1 MSEIAAKA
9 NRSISWPG
17 PEARQWAAG
26 LALVIIADLLF
37 WPHEPGLALFI
48 FYLAIAAAILLLRGR
63 KALTRPVLVA
73 TAVAIAGALPL
84 IETPSWTGF
93 LAATFGVTILALA
106 AQNRLPR
113 RITDLPSVLVR
124 FGVLTPVRFA
134 GDALNGLGRGLERG
148 FGRNVAIGIL
158 KWVVPLVLA
167 GVFVLLFAAANP
179 LIESALQ
186 AINVDALLSL
196 FEPLRVILWGLAIAF
211 AWPFLRPKLLRWRK
225 AAEVQGPQLQR
236 AESIVFGRGAILRSL
251 GIFNAIFAV
260 QTLLDL
266 TYLWGGLALP
276 EGMTYANYAHRGAYP
291 LIVTA
296 LLAAAFVLA
305 ALRPG
310 GAAEQSPLIRRLVY
324 LFIAQNVLLVVS
336 SILRL
341 DLYVEVYSLT
351 ELRVA
356 AGIWM
361 GLVAIGLLLILAR
374 IALRKSNKWL
384 IASNFASLG
393 LALYACSF
401 IDFQAMIARFNIEH
415 SYELT
420 GQGAPLDLGY
430 LCSLGPTAIPALD
443 YYLEQTT
450 TRPEHETRDVR
461 LMRSELA
468 SSFASRSR
476 DWRSWTFRDW
486 RLEQYLVGADFQ
498 DPPDLDRTATMPP
511 EERPD
516 SATMP

>member
-1 MSEIAAKA
+1 LNEIAAKA
-9 NRSISWPG
+9 NGSISWPG

-26 LALVIIADLLF
+26 LAVVVVADVLF
-37 WPHEPGLALFI
+37 WQHVPGLALFV

-63 KALTRPVLVA
+63 RALTRPVLLATGVA
-73 TAVAIAGALPL
+73 VAGALPL
-84 IETPSWTGF
+84 IETLSWTGF
-93 LAATFGVTILALA
+93 LSATFGVTILALA

-113 RITDLPSVLVR
+113 HITDLPGVLVR
-124 FGVLTPVRFA
+124 FGVLTPIRFA
-134 GDALNGLGRGLERG
+134 ADALNDFAKGIERG

-158 KWVVPLVLA
+158 KWIVPLVLA
-167 GVFVLLFAAANP
+167 GIFVLLFSAANP

-186 AINVDALLSL
+186 AIKLDALLSL
-196 FEPLRVILWGLAIAF
+196 FEPWRVILWGLAITF

-225 AAEVQGPQLQR
+225 AAEVQGPQLPR

-251 GIFNAIFAV
+251 LVFNAIFAI
-260 QTLLDL
+260 QTALDL
-266 TYLWGGLALP
+266 AYLWGGTELP

-324 LFIAQNVLLVVS
+324 FFIAQNVLLVVS

-341 DLYVEVYSLT
+341 DLYVEIYSLT

-361 GLVAIGLLLILAR
+361 GLVAVGLVLILAR
-374 IALRKSNKWL
+374 IAFRKSNKWL
-384 IASNFASLG
+384 VASNLASLG
-393 LALYACSF
+393 VTLYACSF
-401 IDFQAMIARFNIEH
+401 IDLQAMIARFNIEH

-443 YYLEQTT
+443 YYLEQTA
-450 TRPEHETRDVR
+450 TRPEHDTRDVR
-461 LMRSELA
+461 LTRSELA
-468 SSFASRSR
+468 SSFAGRSR

-486 RLEQYLVGADFQ
+486 RLEQYLAGTDFQ

>member
-1 MSEIAAKA
+1 VNEIAAKA
-9 NRSISWPG
+9 NGGISWPG

-26 LALVIIADLLF
+26 LALVVIADLLF
-37 WPHEPGLALFI
+37 WPHEPGIALSI

-63 KALTRPVLVA
+63 KALTRPVIFATSVA
-73 TAVAIAGALPL
+73 LAGALPL

-93 LAATFGVTILALA
+93 LSATFGITILALA

-113 RITDLPSVLVR
+113 HITDLPAVLVR

-134 GDALNGLGRGLERG
+134 TDALNGVSRGLERG

-158 KWVVPLVLA
+158 KWIVPLALA
-167 GVFVLLFAAANP
+167 GIFVLLFSAANP

-186 AINVDALLSL
+186 AVNLDALLSL

-225 AAEVQGPQLQR
+225 AVEVQGPQLPR

-251 GIFNAIFAV
+251 LVFNAIFAI

-276 EGMTYANYAHRGAYP
+276 EGMTYASYAHRGAYP

-296 LLAAAFVLA
+296 LLAAGFVLA

-361 GLVAIGLLLILAR
+361 GLVAVGLVLILAR

-384 IASNFASLG
+384 VATNLASLG
-393 LALYACSF
+393 LTLYACSF
-401 IDFQAMIARFNIEH
+401 VDLQALIARFNVEH
-415 SYELT
+415 SQDLT
-420 GQGAPLDLGY
+420 GQGAPLDTAY
-430 LCSLGPTAIPALD
+430 LWQLGPAVIPALD
-443 YYLEQTT
+443 DLLARGGDIPRDQQEVFAAI
-450 TRPEHETRDVR
+450 RHE
-461 LMRSELA
+461 
-468 SSFASRSR
+468 FAARFAARSR
-476 DWRSWTFRDW
+476 DWRSWTLRDW
-486 RLEQYLVGADFQ
+486 RLEQYLAGAPFQ
-498 DPPDLDRTATMPP
+498 DPPDLDTTATMPP